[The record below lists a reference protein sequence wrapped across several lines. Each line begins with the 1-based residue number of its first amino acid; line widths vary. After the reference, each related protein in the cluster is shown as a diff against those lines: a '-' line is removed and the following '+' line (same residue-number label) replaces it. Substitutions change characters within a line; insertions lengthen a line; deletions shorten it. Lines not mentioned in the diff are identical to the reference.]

1 MSDESRPRRPG
12 RPRRYKGPRRDIHV
26 SLPEQLVDALDAAAG
41 GEGRSV
47 YIERLLREAL
57 HIADETVH
65 QMMLP
70 ESG

>member
-12 RPRRYKGPRRDIHV
+12 RPRRYRGPRRDIHV

-41 GEGRSV
+41 SEGRSV

-57 HIADETVH
+57 HIPDETVH
-65 QMMLP
+65 QMRLP
-70 ESG
+70 EPG